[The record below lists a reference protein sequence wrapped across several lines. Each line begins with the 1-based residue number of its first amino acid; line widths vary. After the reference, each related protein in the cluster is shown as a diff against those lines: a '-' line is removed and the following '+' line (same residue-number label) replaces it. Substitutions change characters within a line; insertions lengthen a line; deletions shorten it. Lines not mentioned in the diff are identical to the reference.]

1 MSIPNLNAEIV
12 SVEPVYIYENGLTFV
27 ESIRVKLADGM
38 TLVFW
43 DDDIDFPL
51 YLSYLAYTFW

>member
-1 MSIPNLNAEIV
+1 MPIANLHAEII

>member
-1 MSIPNLNAEIV
+1 MSIPNLHAEII
-12 SVEPVYIYENGLTFV
+12 SVEPVYNYENGLTFV

-43 DDDIDFPL
+43 SNDVHFTI
-51 YLSYLAYTFW
+51 YLSYLLYKIW